1 MSYAQYDVGT
11 LLLRPY
17 TPDDF
22 EEFAAIF
29 SDPETMPHAAGVL
42 SIAQAAALFRTLI
55 GSRSEAAG
63 QAWAVMDRPTQGLA
77 GHVAL
82 KPSPDGHEK
91 ELTIV
96 LRGRFRGKGNGTA
109 IGRALLD
116 IAFQDARCA
125 AVVAT
130 VGRTDEPA
138 LALARKLNFMPVAIT
153 RDARNEHILLK
164 LMRDRWKVPAHKP

>member
-1 MSYAQYDVGT
+1 MSYAQFDVGS

-17 TPDDF
+17 AQDDF

-29 SDPETMPHAAGVL
+29 SDPETMQHAEGVM
-42 SIAQAAALFRTLI
+42 SIAQAASLFRSLTAEQ
-55 GSRSEAAG
+55 SRTGE

-82 KPSPDGHEK
+82 KRLPDGHEQ

-96 LRGRFRGKGNGTA
+96 LRARFRGKGNGTA
-109 IGRALLD
+109 IGRALLE
-116 IAFQDARCA
+116 IAFRDSQCA

-130 VGRTDEPA
+130 VGRKHEPA

-153 RDARNEHILLK
+153 RDARGEHILLK